1 MVERN
6 GVGRGGFVLMLA
18 MAAGC
23 GGSASDGQPQPD
35 VRADE
40 PPVVVSPPGSR
51 PSPTPPPAA
60 GLPSATPPAT
70 PPSTAG
76 VLASGSFVDKD
87 EHGTGTA
94 LAVRDASGALFLRLE
109 GLDVAAGPALHVL
122 LTNQASP
129 STRADV
135 EAGMLDLGVLRA
147 NKGNLTYPIPGG
159 TAVSTFA
166 GVVIYCAEY
175 HVVFAA
181 ATLVPR

>member
-1 MVERN
+1 MNERSY
-6 GVGRGGFVLMLA
+6 VGRGGLVVMLA
-18 MAAGC
+18 MAVGC
-23 GGSASDGQPQPD
+23 GGSGSGGEPQPD
-35 VRADE
+35 VHADE
-40 PPVVVSPPGSR
+40 PPVVVSPPGNR
-51 PSPTPPPAA
+51 PEPPAA

-70 PPSTAG
+70 SPSTSG
-76 VLASGSFVDKD
+76 VLASGTFVDKD
-87 EHGTGTA
+87 EHGAGTA
-94 LAVRDASGALFLRLE
+94 LLSSDAGGAASLRLE
-109 GLDVAAGPALHVL
+109 GLDVTAGPALHVL
-122 LTNQASP
+122 LTKESSP